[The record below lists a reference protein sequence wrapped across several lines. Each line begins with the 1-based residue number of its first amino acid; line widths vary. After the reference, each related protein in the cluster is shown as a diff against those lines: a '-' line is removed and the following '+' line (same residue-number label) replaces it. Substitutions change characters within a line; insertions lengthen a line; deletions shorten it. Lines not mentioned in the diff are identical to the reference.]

1 VSRRL
6 AHLRRRADGD
16 VPVSGR
22 RARPW
27 RRARAR
33 LRDERGFT
41 LVELLMT
48 TVIGTIVL
56 LAAFGI
62 FDAALHAQTRVD
74 DRSDSVARGRNAM
87 EQVVQQLRS
96 QVCLGP
102 GYPAVAYGDGSHVT
116 FYADLAD
123 TTFVPQKR
131 DLTFAGGTLTERDYT
146 GTPQAG
152 PPPYSFSG
160 TPSRTRVIAR
170 NLANQKQGAATVP
183 FFTYYSFNAA
193 NPVRP
198 ANLLAVPLSAADM
211 ARVVQVT
218 VAFAALPS
226 RGASALAAE
235 PFTAN
240 VFVRTADPTDPDHS
254 PLCI

>member
-1 VSRRL
+1 MS
-6 AHLRRRADGD
+6 
-16 VPVSGR
+16 
-22 RARPW
+22 
-27 RRARAR
+27 R

-41 LVELLMT
+41 LVELLT
-48 TVIGTIVL
+48 TTLIGMIVL
-56 LAAFGI
+56 LATFTI
-62 FDAALHAQTRVD
+62 FDGALHAQTRVD
-74 DRSDSVARGRNAM
+74 DRSDSISRGRTAM

-102 GYPAVAYGDGSHVT
+102 GYPAITYGDGSHVT

-123 TTFVPQKR
+123 TNFVPQKR
-131 DLTFAGGTLTERDYT
+131 DLTFSSGTLTERDYN
-146 GTPQAG
+146 GSPSSG
-152 PPPYSFSG
+152 NPPYTFSS
-160 TPSRTRVIAR
+160 TPARTRVLGT
-170 NLANQKQGAATVP
+170 NLVQQKNGTTTVP
-183 FFTYYSFNAA
+183 YFTYYSFNSA

-211 ARVVQVT
+211 ARVVQIS
-218 VAFAALPS
+218 VAFAALPA
-226 RGASALAAE
+226 RGVTSLSAE